1 MEKAVINCVVLIN
14 IIMRILSYISLVK
27 HFQLKHLDLY
37 LYFKYKNIMDYSI
50 CNLIISSLAT
60 AVVGLFSYGTIKMY
74 LLRSR
79 YRHIPG
85 PPTKGILG
93 FYLGNV
99 FEIAKAYQDNK
110 LLNDFI
116 LEELF
121 SSLNII
127 FFNCIN

>member
-1 MEKAVINCVVLIN
+1 
-14 IIMRILSYISLVK
+14 
-27 HFQLKHLDLY
+27 
-37 LYFKYKNIMDYSI
+37 MDYSI

-85 PPTKGILG
+85 PTTKGILG
-93 FYLGNV
+93 FFFGNV
-99 FEIAKAYQDNK
+99 LQVAKTLKDKK
-110 LLNDFI
+110 LIDDFI

-121 SSLNII
+121 SIQHH
-127 FFNCIN
+127 FFIANL

>member
-1 MEKAVINCVVLIN
+1 MEKAVISCVVLIN
-14 IIMRILSYISLVK
+14 IIMRMLGYISLVK
-27 HFQLKHLDLY
+27 NFQLKHLDLY

-110 LLNDFI
+110 LFDDFI

>member
-1 MEKAVINCVVLIN
+1 
-14 IIMRILSYISLVK
+14 MRMLSYISLVK
-27 HFQLKHLDLY
+27 NFQLKHLDLY
-37 LYFKYKNIMDYSI
+37 LYFKYKNRMDYSI

-121 SSLNII
+121 SNLNII

>member
-1 MEKAVINCVVLIN
+1 LPGENRPTPPPPTPPFRLLI
-14 IIMRILSYISLVK
+14 
-27 HFQLKHLDLY
+27 LKSKPSQH
-37 LYFKYKNIMDYSI
+37 FKYLDRMDNSI
-50 CNLIISSLAT
+50 LNLIISSLITGA
-60 AVVGLFSYGTIKMY
+60 VGLFSYGTIKMY

-121 SSLNII
+121 SNLNII

>member
-1 MEKAVINCVVLIN
+1 
-14 IIMRILSYISLVK
+14 
-27 HFQLKHLDLY
+27 
-37 LYFKYKNIMDYSI
+37 
-50 CNLIISSLAT
+50 
-60 AVVGLFSYGTIKMY
+60 
-74 LLRSR
+74 
-79 YRHIPG
+79 
-85 PPTKGILG
+85 
-93 FYLGNV
+93 LGNV